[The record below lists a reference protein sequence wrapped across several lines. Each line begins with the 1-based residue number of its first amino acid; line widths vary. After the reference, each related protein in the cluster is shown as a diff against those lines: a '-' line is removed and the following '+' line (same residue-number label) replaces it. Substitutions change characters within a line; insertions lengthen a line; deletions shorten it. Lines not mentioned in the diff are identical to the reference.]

1 MRKNPLNITDKRKPT
16 RFYSKN
22 QEDKVAK
29 LVGGRRTLNSGATSF
44 QKGDVETSDFLIE
57 CKTSI
62 EEKKSFS
69 IKHEWL
75 KKLRIEARGM
85 GRPHYALLFN
95 YGGYESENYC
105 IISEKDFILFKKLL
119 EECKE

>member
-1 MRKNPLNITDKRKPT
+1 MRKNPLNTEKEHKAN

-22 QEDKVAK
+22 QEVRVAK
-29 LVGGRRTLNSGATSF
+29 IVGGKRTLNSGATAF

-75 KKLRIEARGM
+75 KKLKLEARSM
-85 GRPHYALLFN
+85 GNPHYALLFN

-105 IISEKDFILFKKLL
+105 IISEKDFILFKTLL
-119 EECKE
+119 ETNK

>member
-1 MRKNPLNITDKRKPT
+1 MRKNPLNAENEHKPN

-22 QEDKVAK
+22 QEARVARI
-29 LVGGRRTLNSGATSF
+29 VGGKRTLNSGATSF

-75 KKLRIEARGM
+75 KKLKLEARSM
-85 GRPHYALLFN
+85 GNPHYALLFN

-105 IISEKDFILFKKLL
+105 IISEKDFILFKTLL
-119 EECKE
+119 ETNK

>member
-1 MRKNPLNITDKRKPT
+1 MRKNPLNVENEHKPN

-22 QEDKVAK
+22 QEARVAK
-29 LVGGRRTLNSGATSF
+29 IVGGKRTLNSGATPF

-75 KKLRIEARGM
+75 KKLKLEARSM
-85 GRPHYALLFN
+85 GNPHYALLFN

-105 IISEKDFILFKKLL
+105 IISEKDFILFKTLL
-119 EECKE
+119 ETNK

>member
-1 MRKNPLNITDKRKPT
+1 MRKNPLNAENEHKPN

-22 QEDKVAK
+22 QEVRVAK
-29 LVGGRRTLNSGATSF
+29 IVGGKRTLNSGATSF

-75 KKLRIEARGM
+75 KKLKLEARSM
-85 GRPHYALLFN
+85 GNPHYALLFN

-105 IISEKDFILFKKLL
+105 IISEKDFILFKTLL
-119 EECKE
+119 ETNK

>member
-1 MRKNPLNITDKRKPT
+1 MRKNPLNITDKRKST

>member
-1 MRKNPLNITDKRKPT
+1 MRKNPLNTEKEHKAN

-22 QEDKVAK
+22 QEVRVAK
-29 LVGGRRTLNSGATSF
+29 IVGGKRTLNSGVTLF

-75 KKLRIEARGM
+75 KKLKLEARSM
-85 GRPHYALLFN
+85 GNPHYALLFN

-105 IISEKDFILFKKLL
+105 IISEKDFILFKTLL
-119 EECKE
+119 ETNK

>member
-1 MRKNPLNITDKRKPT
+1 MRKNPLNTNGEHKPN

-22 QEDKVAK
+22 QEDRVAK
-29 LVGGRRTLNSGATSF
+29 IIGGKRTANSGATPF
-44 QKGDVETSDFLIE
+44 QKGDVQTNDFLIE
-57 CKTSI
+57 CKTCI

-75 KKLRIEARGM
+75 KKLKLEARGM
-85 GRPHYALLFN
+85 GRGHYALLFN

-105 IISEKDFILFKKLL
+105 IISEKDFILFKTLL
-119 EECKE
+119 SESE